1 MMHELPDKF
10 DTARGLM
17 RYSTMDTGD
26 RYVTFE
32 IEDEDWDVAKNGEIV
47 GMIIPADVG
56 KQHLD
61 QVLGEIRDLG
71 GVRFVILPPTE
82 RPSVD

>member
-1 MMHELPDKF
+1 MMRQLPDKF
-10 DTARGLM
+10 DTARGLL

-32 IEDEDWDVAKNGEIV
+32 IEDEDWDLVKNGEIV

-56 KQHLD
+56 VVHLD
-61 QVLGEIRDLG
+61 QVLGQIRDLG
-71 GVRFVILPPTE
+71 GLRFVVLP
-82 RPSVD
+82 RS

>member
-1 MMHELPDKF
+1 MMDELPKEF
-10 DTARGLM
+10 DTVRGWL

-26 RYVTFE
+26 RYLVFA
-32 IEDEDWDVAKNGEIV
+32 IEPEDFDRAMAGEIS
-47 GMIIPADVG
+47 GMIIPADVSTR
-56 KQHLD
+56 HLD

-82 RPSVD
+82 KPSVD